1 MYQSVVPGTRPEA
14 GGDVG
19 ECEDQQSHA
28 ELDQDRHEEETR
40 EVDEADDVDGKLGD
54 DQEDPGH
61 QLEEGAGGQKSP
73 ANNMIVMTNDG
84 DHSDIVGFK
93 PEFLF
98 RAGVVTPEPE
108 QNCIKI
114 HF

>member
-1 MYQSVVPGTRPEA
+1 MPGARPEA
-14 GGDVG
+14 GRDVG

-61 QLEEGAGGQKSP
+61 QLEECAGGQKSP
-73 ANNMIVMTNDG
+73 ANNIIVMTIM
-84 DHSDIVGFK
+84 IVIIQTYLDSNLNFCL
-93 PEFLF
+93 E
-98 RAGVVTPEPE
+98 RVW
-108 QNCIKI
+108 
-114 HF
+114 